1 MGKEMKYHTKRHR
14 DKQGIPESKPV
25 NYRYFWKER
34 MADIKIHVLTMN
46 LAQVAALYNAK
57 VSQLSNAM
65 SAHGVSANVERH
77 RNKMK
82 ESKS

>member
-1 MGKEMKYHTKRHR
+1 MKYHTKRHR

-25 NYRYFWKER
+25 NYRCFWKER

-65 SAHGVSANVERH
+65 ASHGVSANVERH
-77 RNKMK
+77 RNKVK